1 MTTFEILLQQIGLFV
16 IYLLAGVILVR
27 TKVLNKETLEPISKF
42 VIKMALP
49 VMIFILNKT
58 TGKTLHDRTN

>member
-27 TKVLNKETLEPISKF
+27 TKVLIKETLEPISKF

-58 TGKTLHDRTN
+58 TGKTLHDRMN